1 MLTRLTIENYALVE
15 HVDIDFAPG
24 LTVLTGET
32 GSGKSVI
39 IGGLVLALGGR
50 ADKELIRHGSKKS
63 TIRAQ
68 FNQEHKKNSPVVLG
82 REVAASGS
90 SRAYINDQATTIANL
105 ANTAASL
112 CDLNTQQGQRKLL
125 DIEKHITFLDS
136 FAGLNEEVD
145 TLREMFAECTEC
157 QKKLDDARRNAD
169 ALRERMELINF
180 QIDELTKADI
190 TVGEEQRLIEEQ
202 KKLESVRTLME
213 TAQEIVF
220 ALSESDESIVSAL
233 SQLQSRLQLAA
244 DIDKD
249 LKADAELLNESV
261 INLTEL
267 TRNIESYS
275 SRLEDNPQ
283 RLEEINERLN
293 ELYRLRKK
301 YNTDEAG
308 LLTKLEKLTNES
320 LGTNN
325 IDEMIK
331 KLEAKLAASR
341 ETYHKSALKISETR
355 KKAAGQLESKLK
367 KELADLAIEKA
378 EFKIDFRYEQDD
390 NGFELNGEK
399 IRALP
404 HGLEMIEFFI
414 STNPNEP
421 LRPLVKI
428 ASGGEISRIMLGLLT
443 VIAGKYKYPTIVFD
457 EIDTGIGGETAVR
470 LATKLK
476 QLSKKHQIIT
486 ISHLAAVASQ
496 ADNHLVVSKTMKN
509 KRNII
514 NVENISG
521 KQIKQELQRMTA
533 TGM

>member
-15 HVDIDFAPG
+15 HVDIDFRPG

-39 IGGLVLALGGR
+39 IGGLILALGGR
-50 ADKELIRHGSKKS
+50 ADKELIRHGSDKSIVKAEFQTTKKGDS
-63 TIRAQ
+63 HI
-68 FNQEHKKNSPVVLG
+68 LG
-82 REVAASGS
+82 REVSAAGT
-90 SRAYINDQATTIANL
+90 SRAYIDDQASTIAALNE
-105 ANTAASL
+105 AAAPL
-112 CDLNTQQGQRKLL
+112 CDLNTQQGQRNLL
-125 DIEKHITFLDS
+125 DIDKHITFVDS
-136 FAGLNEEVD
+136 FAGLNQDVD
-145 TLREMFAECTEC
+145 SLRELYAEFIDR
-157 QKKLDDARRNAD
+157 QKQLNDARTNAD

-190 TVGEEQRLIEEQ
+190 TVGEEKQLNDEQ

-220 ALSESDESIVSAL
+220 ALSENDDSIISSL
-233 SQLQSRLQLAA
+233 SQLKSRLRHAA
-244 DIDKD
+244 ELDKD
-249 LKADAELLNESV
+249 LKADSDLLAESV

-293 ELYRLRKK
+293 ELYRLKKK

-308 LLTKLEKLTNES
+308 LVAKLEALTRES
-320 LGTNN
+320 LGTDN

-331 KLEAKLAASR
+331 KLAAKLAAAR
-341 ETYHKSALKISETR
+341 DGYHKAALKISESR
-355 KKAAGQLESKLK
+355 HKAAALLEKQLI

-378 EFKIDFRYEQDD
+378 SFKIDFQYEQDN
-390 NGFELNGEK
+390 NGFDLNGETVK
-399 IRALP
+399 AYP

-443 VIAGKYKYPTIVFD
+443 VIAGRYKYPTIVFD

-470 LATKLK
+470 LAAKLK
-476 QLSKKHQIIT
+476 QLAKRHQIIT

-496 ADNHLVVSKTMKN
+496 ADNHLVVTKQTKNRRNVIAVEYITGPRIKT
-509 KRNII
+509 
-514 NVENISG
+514 
-521 KQIKQELQRMTA
+521 ELARMTA
-533 TGM
+533 TV